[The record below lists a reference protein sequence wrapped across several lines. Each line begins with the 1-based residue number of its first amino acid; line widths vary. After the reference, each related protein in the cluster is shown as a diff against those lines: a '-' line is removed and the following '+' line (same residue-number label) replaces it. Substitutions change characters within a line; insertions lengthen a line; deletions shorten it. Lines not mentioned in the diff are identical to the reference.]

1 MGKPPKPAHPRE
13 PHPKAD
19 YASTTAGTPAI
30 PERKPGSISAESAS
44 QLFDFVQNA
53 SDMLYIHDLTGD
65 FTWVNPAAC
74 RIMGYTYEEA
84 TKLNMVDV
92 VAPEHWG
99 LAREMAQR
107 KLQGELTSSQY
118 EINLIGKDGRRIP
131 AEVST
136 QLAVE

>member
-13 PHPKAD
+13 PHRKVDP
-19 YASTTAGTPAI
+19 ASSTSEAPAS
-30 PERKPGSISAESAS
+30 PARKPGSISAESAS

-53 SDMLYIHDLTGD
+53 SDMLYIHDLSGD

-92 VAPEHWG
+92 VAPEHWQ
-99 LAREMAQR
+99 LAREMAAC
-107 KLQGELTSSQY
+107 LG
-118 EINLIGKDGRRIP
+118 
-131 AEVST
+131 
-136 QLAVE
+136 